1 MAKRIVIAVTA
12 QDIRQVE
19 VMAGLGMTLKH
30 ISLILDISTNTL
42 NRWLALEE
50 VREAFDRGR
59 AQGALAITK
68 TAYSQAIDGN
78 TTMLIFFLKT
88 QLGWRDTTVIQVPED
103 SGAKIIIQMPD
114 NGRQDRT
121 PRKA

>member
-1 MAKRIVIAVTA
+1 MAKKINIEVTP

-30 ISLILDISTNTL
+30 ISLILNISTNTL
-42 NRWLALEE
+42 NKWLELPAI
-50 VREAFDRGR
+50 REGFDRGR

-68 TAYSQAIDGN
+68 TAYSQAIEGN
-78 TTMLIFFLKT
+78 TTMLIFLLKT

-121 PRKA
+121 PRRN

>member
-88 QLGWRDTTVIQVPED
+88 QLGWRDTAEQGHLRGNLLRDEDVEELEPTADGSRPE
-103 SGAKIIIQMPD
+103 
-114 NGRQDRT
+114 
-121 PRKA
+121 